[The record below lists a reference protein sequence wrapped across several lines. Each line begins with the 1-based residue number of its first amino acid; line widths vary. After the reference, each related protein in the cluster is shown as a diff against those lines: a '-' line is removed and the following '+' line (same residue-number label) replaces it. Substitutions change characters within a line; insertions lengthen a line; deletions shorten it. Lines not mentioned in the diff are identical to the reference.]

1 MNRVTAQN
9 RESKE
14 EHQKGYIFPS
24 LGIYGLGDTEDII
37 IAGLVTGEPVLLV
50 GTHGSAKTLLA
61 ERIAASF
68 GLKFHAYDA
77 SKALWEDVI
86 GFPNP
91 ESLKKGIVDYT
102 PTEISIWDKEF
113 ILIDEISRANPQ
125 MQNKWLEVI
134 RSRRV
139 MGKKLKNL
147 KYIFAAM
154 NPIYYSGAVPLD
166 DALAGRFSIIV
177 EMPSIDDMEYDDIIR
192 VIEHVSAYDMPHV
205 RKGREEDYRSK
216 ELLRI
221 IDKARGE
228 FPKIN
233 QKFGEKIT
241 KYVSLLAKEI
251 RNSGYFIDGRRV
263 GMIRR
268 GIISY
273 LSVLSAKGKLPE
285 IGEDDDTLYDLF
297 GDAVK
302 YMLPTDSVVQ
312 GGLRKTKI
320 LYAHYEAVRNLKSE
334 LARKVID
341 VFFIREPEQVL
352 DILEKEEKLDI
363 SELYS
368 DIMNKIDDKMS
379 FEVKDV
385 EDYADAFNS
394 LLRLQ
399 RKVAE
404 SQKLSPEAKRQV
416 LEFFQKKFFSTPKR
430 FSEFMNILR
439 EYDSGASSQFP
450 EFLNEE
456 EKIREELRRFQF
468 TDPSW
473 NLRLRIILSSFGG
486 IRGGL
491 LSMGAQIKDI
501 KTLKAFL
508 KSLRHITF
516 KNATSS
522 EIKGNKT
529 GKSGGGRIRGNGDK
543 NRDRKTKKVSKK

>member
-1 MNRVTAQN
+1 MKGSNGERKANSGNRGEN
-9 RESKE
+9 PGK
-14 EHQKGYIFPS
+14 YIFPS
-24 LGIYGLGDTEDII
+24 LGIYGLEDREDVI

-61 ERIAASF
+61 ERIAESF

-113 ILIDEISRANPQ
+113 ILVDEISRANPQ

-139 MGKKLKNL
+139 MGKPLKKL

-154 NPIYYSGAVPLD
+154 NPIYYAGAVPLD

-177 EMPSIDDMEYDDIIR
+177 EMPSMDEMEYEDQSQ
-192 VIEHVSAYDMPHV
+192 VIEHTSIYDMPFIRYDR
-205 RKGREEDYRSK
+205 RKEKEEYKSK
-216 ELLRI
+216 ELVEVVK
-221 IDKARGE
+221 KARKE
-228 FPKIN
+228 FPRIV
-233 QKFGEKIT
+233 QGFGEKIK
-241 KYVSLLAKEI
+241 KYVLMLSKEI
-251 RNSGYFIDGRRV
+251 RNMGYLVDGRRA

-273 LSVLSAKGKLPE
+273 LSVLSAKGELPD
-285 IGEDDDTLYDLF
+285 IEDDEILYDLF
-297 GDAVK
+297 GETVVN
-302 YMLPTDSVVQ
+302 MLPTDTVVQ
-312 GGLRKTKI
+312 GGLRKAKI
-320 LYAHYEAVRNLKSE
+320 LYAHHETVRTLKLE

-341 VFFIREPEQVL
+341 VFFIREPERIL
-352 DILEKEEKLDI
+352 DILEGEEELDI
-363 SELYS
+363 SEIYS

-379 FEVKDV
+379 FEVKDI

-404 SQKLSPEAKRQV
+404 SEKLSSEAKRQV
-416 LEFFQKKFFSTPKR
+416 LEFFQKKFFSNPQR
-430 FSEFMNILR
+430 FSEFTEILSK
-439 EYDSGASSQFP
+439 YDSSSIGYSP
-450 EFLNEE
+450 DEESKIIEEF
-456 EKIREELRRFQF
+456 RRFQF

-473 NLRLRIILSSFGG
+473 NLRLRIILSSSSG
-486 IRGGL
+486 IGGGL
-491 LSMGAQIKDI
+491 LSMGAHIEDI

-508 KSLRHITF
+508 ESLKHITF
-516 KNATSS
+516 KREKWRN
-522 EIKGNKT
+522 
-529 GKSGGGRIRGNGDK
+529 GNGK
-543 NRDRKTKKVSKK
+543 QGTSKRK